1 MFYFLFLTASP
12 SSNGTHKIKIH
23 RKMRKPDP
31 PPGTAAESLRRKRS
45 SAAAL
50 MTVYKP
56 PSSSSSL
63 LGFDGGI
70 DADVDTEARSSLEMP
85 PVPPLSSTS
94 HALPLRGVNGGYIN
108 PELFPLPPSRPGSAA
123 AMYSP
128 GPPTRTTGSTTS
140 DTSSSNSTTAAV
152 KRKKSR
158 PRLVHSDEENGES
171 DGAEADAEYV
181 GGSGGGK
188 GTGSWVN
195 VEGRRKAVP
204 KRSAATAAV
213 AAIEDIRRHSMAI

>member
-1 MFYFLFLTASP
+1 MTA
-12 SSNGTHKIKIH
+12 
-23 RKMRKPDP
+23 D
-31 PPGTAAESLRRKRS
+31 
-45 SAAAL
+45 
-50 MTVYKP
+50 KP
-56 PSSSSSL
+56 PFSSSSL
-63 LGFDGGI
+63 LGLDGGI

-85 PVPPLSSTS
+85 PVPPTT
-94 HALPLRGVNGGYIN
+94 HALPLRAVNGGYIN
-108 PELFPLPPSRPGSAA
+108 PELFPLPASRPGSAA

-140 DTSSSNSTTAAV
+140 DGSSSTSNSTSTAV

-158 PRLVHSDEENGES
+158 PRLMPSDEEHGES

>member
-1 MFYFLFLTASP
+1 MTA
-12 SSNGTHKIKIH
+12 
-23 RKMRKPDP
+23 
-31 PPGTAAESLRRKRS
+31 
-45 SAAAL
+45 
-50 MTVYKP
+50 YKP

-70 DADVDTEARSSLEMP
+70 DADVDTEARSLLEMP
-85 PVPPLSSTS
+85 PVPPLPSTT
-94 HALPLRGVNGGYIN
+94 HALPLRGMNGGYIN

-128 GPPTRTTGSTTS
+128 GLPTRTTGSTTS
-140 DTSSSNSTTAAV
+140 DTSSSTSNLTTAAV

-158 PRLVHSDEENGES
+158 PRLVLSDEENGES
-171 DGAEADAEYV
+171 DGAEVDAEYV

-188 GTGSWVN
+188 GTGFWVN
-195 VEGRRKAVP
+195 VEGRRKALP

>member
-1 MFYFLFLTASP
+1 
-12 SSNGTHKIKIH
+12 
-23 RKMRKPDP
+23 MRKPDP
-31 PPGTAAESLRRKRS
+31 APGSAAEPGRKKRS
-45 SAAAL
+45 SAAAV
-50 MTVYKP
+50 MTAGNTAYKS
-56 PSSSSSL
+56 PSSLDSL
-63 LGFDGGI
+63 LGFDGGV

-85 PVPPLSSTS
+85 PVSPLPAAT
-94 HALPLRGVNGGYIN
+94 HTLPLRGMNGGYIN
-108 PELFPLPPSRPGSAA
+108 PELFPLPASRPGSAA

-140 DTSSSNSTTAAV
+140 DGSSSTSNSTGTAV

-158 PRLVHSDEENGES
+158 PRLVLSDEENGES

-188 GTGSWVN
+188 GAGSWVN
-195 VEGRRKAVP
+195 VEGRRKALP

>member
-1 MFYFLFLTASP
+1 
-12 SSNGTHKIKIH
+12 
-23 RKMRKPDP
+23 MRKPDP
-31 PPGTAAESLRRKRS
+31 PPGTAAEPVRRKRS

-50 MTVYKP
+50 MTAYKP

-85 PVPPLSSTS
+85 PVPPLSSTT
-94 HALPLRGVNGGYIN
+94 HALPLRGMNGGYIN

-140 DTSSSNSTTAAV
+140 DTSSSTSNSTTAAV

-158 PRLVHSDEENGES
+158 PRLVLSDEENGES

-181 GGSGGGK
+181 GGSGGGGK